1 MTVEEA
7 NTLFR
12 TQKWSSS
19 EEVARLWQ
27 TVGRRNS
34 AESAGER
41 PSRIADS
48 IFFGRISSSLNETH
62 FAKGIM
68 SRATLC

>member
-7 NTLFR
+7 NTLFW
-12 TQKWSSS
+12 TQKGSSS

-27 TVGRRNS
+27 NVGRRNS

-48 IFFGRISSSLNETH
+48 TFFFFGAFHRHGMKPN
-62 FAKGIM
+62 FAK
-68 SRATLC
+68 RATLC

>member
-7 NTLFR
+7 NTLFW
-12 TQKWSSS
+12 TQKGSSS

-27 TVGRRNS
+27 AVDGHNS
-34 AESAGER
+34 AESAGGR

-48 IFFGRISSSLNETH
+48 TFFFGALHRHGMKPILQ
-62 FAKGIM
+62 KG
-68 SRATLC
+68 L